1 MNKSIFNLSVL
12 LLTVLSF
19 TACKKDEKTF
29 EEKITGE
36 WQSVN
41 VKLNSNDV
49 TTYFQLDIELQADK
63 DFKATL
69 NTVNIVTGKSETS
82 NPRGEWE
89 ADNTSEEFELTY
101 NDTGE
106 TEVYEVLEFENDEMT
121 VETLQGSDIIQIRFE
136 RL

>member
-12 LLTVLSF
+12 LLAALSF

-41 VKLNSNDV
+41 VQLNGNDV
-49 TTYFQLDIELQADK
+49 TSYFQLDIELQADK

-69 NTVNIVTGKSETS
+69 KTVNIVTGKSETS

-89 ADNTSEEFELTY
+89 ADNASEEFELTY

-106 TEVYEVLEFENDEMT
+106 TEVYEVIEFDDEEMT
-121 VETLQGSDIIQIRFE
+121 VETLQGSDIILIRFE